1 MRSDISEKLFAEA
14 CRVIPGGVNSP
25 VRAWKAVGGH
35 PRFIQRAAGSTI
47 TDADGNTYID
57 FIGSWGPMIL
67 GHAHRAVLRAMQ
79 DTLCEGTSFGA
90 PTAREIELARRL
102 VTAFPAIDMVR
113 LVSSGTEAS
122 MTALRLAR
130 GFTERSK
137 VVKFAGCYHGHVD
150 SLLVRAGSGALTLGA
165 PDSAGVTDAVAAQTI
180 SARFNDREGVEK
192 IFAAEGDDIA
202 ALIVEP
208 VVGNMG
214 VVPPRPGFL
223 EGLRE
228 VTRRHGALLIFDEV
242 MTGFR
247 LAYGGVQTLFDIE
260 PDLTCLGKVIGGG
273 MPLAAIGGRRA
284 VMEKLAPLGTVYQA
298 GTLSGNPLAVAAGIA
313 TLEQL
318 AGERTYEQLE
328 ERGAVLE
335 EGLRAAMSRH
345 DGVWCLNRRGSMW
358 TLFFGVDEVSDFE
371 SASRCDTAKYAAF
384 FRGML
389 EEGVYLPPSAFEA
402 AFLSLAHSDADI
414 EHTVAAARRVIERGV
429 AA

>member
-1 MRSDISEKLFAEA
+1 MRTEISEKLFAEA

-25 VRAWKAVGGH
+25 VRAWQAVGGN

-47 TDADGNTYID
+47 IDADGNSYID
-57 FIGSWGPMIL
+57 YIGSWGPMIL
-67 GHAHRAVLRAMQ
+67 GHAHRAVLHSIQEALR
-79 DTLCEGTSFGA
+79 EGTSFGA
-90 PTAREIELARRL
+90 PTAREIDLARRI
-102 VTAFPAIDMVR
+102 VAAFPSIDLVR
-113 LVSSGTEAS
+113 MVSSGTEAS
-122 MTALRLAR
+122 MTALRVAR
-130 GFTERSK
+130 GFTGRPK

-150 SLLVRAGSGALTLGA
+150 SLLVRAGSGALTLGC
-165 PDSAGVTDAVAAQTI
+165 PDSAGVTSAVAEQTRI
-180 SARFNDREGVEK
+180 ARFNDLAGVREL
-192 IFAAEGDDIA
+192 FAAEGDEIA

-214 VVPPRPGFL
+214 VVPPRADFL

-228 VTRRHGALLIFDEV
+228 VTSRHGALLIFDEV

-247 LAYGGVQTLFDIE
+247 LAYGGVQTQLGIQ

-273 MPLAAIGGRRA
+273 MPLAAVGGRRA
-284 VMEKLAPLGTVYQA
+284 IMEKLAPLGTVYQA

-318 AGERTYEQLE
+318 AGERVYELLE
-328 ERGAVLE
+328 ERGAALE
-335 EGLRAAMSRH
+335 AGLRAALRERPGS
-345 DGVWCLNRRGSMW
+345 WCLNRRGSMW

-384 FRGML
+384 FRAML

-414 EHTVAAARRVIERGV
+414 EQTVAAARRSLAVMG
-429 AA
+429 

>member
-1 MRSDISEKLFAEA
+1 MRTEISEKLFAEA

-25 VRAWKAVGGH
+25 VRAWQAVGGN
-35 PRFIQRAAGSTI
+35 PRFVQRAAGSTI
-47 TDADGNTYID
+47 IDADGNSYID
-57 FIGSWGPMIL
+57 YIGSWGPMIL
-67 GHAHRAVLRAMQ
+67 GHAHRAVLRSIQEA
-79 DTLCEGTSFGA
+79 LREGTSFGA
-90 PTAREIELARRL
+90 PTAREIDLARRI
-102 VTAFPAIDMVR
+102 VAAFPAIDLVR

-122 MTALRLAR
+122 MTALRVAR
-130 GFTERSK
+130 GFTGRPK

-150 SLLVRAGSGALTLGA
+150 SLLVRAGSGALTLGS
-165 PDSAGVTDAVAAQTI
+165 PDSAGVTSAVAEQTRI
-180 SARFNDREGVEK
+180 ARFNDLAGVGEL
-192 IFAAEGDDIA
+192 FAAEGDEIA

-214 VVPPRPGFL
+214 VVPPRADFL

-228 VTRRHGALLIFDEV
+228 VTSRHGALLIFDEV

-247 LAYGGVQTLFDIE
+247 LAYGGVQTQLGIQ

-273 MPLAAIGGRRA
+273 MPLAAVGGRRA
-284 VMEKLAPLGTVYQA
+284 IMEKLAPLGTVYQA

-318 AGERTYEQLE
+318 AGERVYELLE
-328 ERGAVLE
+328 ERGAALE
-335 EGLRAAMSRH
+335 AGLRGALREHPGS
-345 DGVWCLNRRGSMW
+345 WCLNRRGSMW

-384 FRGML
+384 FRAML

-402 AFLSLAHSDADI
+402 AFISLAHSDADI
-414 EHTVAAARRVIERGV
+414 EQTVAAARRSLAVMR
-429 AA
+429 

>member
-1 MRSDISEKLFAEA
+1 MRTEISEKLFAEA

-25 VRAWKAVGGH
+25 VRAWQAVGGN

-47 TDADGNTYID
+47 IDADGNSYID
-57 FIGSWGPMIL
+57 YIGSWGPMIL
-67 GHAHRAVLRAMQ
+67 GHAHRAVLHSIQEALR
-79 DTLCEGTSFGA
+79 EGTSFGA
-90 PTAREIELARRL
+90 PTAREIDLARRI
-102 VTAFPAIDMVR
+102 VAAFPSIDLVR

-122 MTALRLAR
+122 MTALRVAR
-130 GFTERSK
+130 GFTGRPK

-150 SLLVRAGSGALTLGA
+150 SLLVRAGSGALTLGC
-165 PDSAGVTDAVAAQTI
+165 PDSAGVTSAVAEQTRI
-180 SARFNDREGVEK
+180 ARFNDLAGVREL
-192 IFAAEGDDIA
+192 FAAEGDEIA

-214 VVPPRPGFL
+214 VVPPRADFL

-228 VTRRHGALLIFDEV
+228 VTSRHGALLIFDEV

-247 LAYGGVQTLFDIE
+247 LAYGGVQTQLGIQ

-273 MPLAAIGGRRA
+273 MPLAAVGGRRA
-284 VMEKLAPLGTVYQA
+284 IMEKLAPLGTVYQA

-318 AGERTYEQLE
+318 AGERVYELLE
-328 ERGAVLE
+328 ERGAALE
-335 EGLRAAMSRH
+335 AGLRAALRDRPGS
-345 DGVWCLNRRGSMW
+345 WCLNRRGSMW

-384 FRGML
+384 FRAML

-414 EHTVAAARRVIERGV
+414 EQTVAAARRSLAVMG
-429 AA
+429 

>member
-1 MRSDISEKLFAEA
+1 MRTEISEKLFAEA

-25 VRAWKAVGGH
+25 VRAWQAVGGN

-47 TDADGNTYID
+47 IDADGNSYID
-57 FIGSWGPMIL
+57 YIGSWGPMIL
-67 GHAHRAVLRAMQ
+67 GHAHRAVLHSIQEALR
-79 DTLCEGTSFGA
+79 EGTSFGA
-90 PTAREIELARRL
+90 PTAREIDLARRI
-102 VTAFPAIDMVR
+102 VAAFPSIDLVR

-122 MTALRLAR
+122 MTALRVAR
-130 GFTERSK
+130 GFTGRPK

-150 SLLVRAGSGALTLGA
+150 SLLVRAGSGALTLGC
-165 PDSAGVTDAVAAQTI
+165 PDSAGVTSAVAEQTRI
-180 SARFNDREGVEK
+180 ARFNDLAGVREL
-192 IFAAEGDDIA
+192 FAAEGDEIA

-214 VVPPRPGFL
+214 VVPPRADFL

-228 VTRRHGALLIFDEV
+228 VTSRHGALLIFDEV

-247 LAYGGVQTLFDIE
+247 LAYGGVQTQLGIQ

-273 MPLAAIGGRRA
+273 MPLAAVGGRRA
-284 VMEKLAPLGTVYQA
+284 IMEKLAPLGTVYQA

-318 AGERTYEQLE
+318 AGERVYELLE
-328 ERGAVLE
+328 ERGAALE
-335 EGLRAAMSRH
+335 AGLRAALRERPGS
-345 DGVWCLNRRGSMW
+345 WCLNRRGSMW
-358 TLFFGVDEVSDFE
+358 TLFFGVDEVSDLE

-384 FRGML
+384 FRAML

-402 AFLSLAHSDADI
+402 AFISLAHSDADI
-414 EHTVAAARRVIERGV
+414 EQTVAAARRSLAVMR
-429 AA
+429 